1 MRCRLTHHAI
11 MEMARRGI
19 SADEVNAVMEAPG
32 QVLAVRNGRC
42 VYQSRI
48 ESGAIL
54 RVFVDVDRDPTEI
67 VTAYRTSKIAKYWR
81 SHP

>member
-1 MRCRLTHHAI
+1 MRFRFTHHAI

-19 SADEVNAVMEAPG
+19 SENDVNAVMESPG
-32 QVLAVRNGRC
+32 QILAVRNGRC

-54 RVFVDVDRDPTEI
+54 RVIGDVDRDPAEV
-67 VTAYRTSKIAKYWR
+67 VTAYRSSKIAKYWR